1 MGSEGRRRTVAS
13 VSVRAAV
20 PGGGGGMP
28 MWVGE
33 RDGMGGEK
41 DGEEEEEEEEEW
53 GGAAAERH
61 LVGQMDGWRATPGSR
76 DLGRKSYC

>member
-13 VSVRAAV
+13 IAVGAAV

-33 RDGMGGEK
+33 GEGMGGEK
-41 DGEEEEEEEEEW
+41 DGEEEEEVEEW

-61 LVGQMDGWRATPGSR
+61 LVGQMGG
-76 DLGRKSYC
+76 